1 MWSLILWG
9 GIGFVVAAATLF
21 SVLVGKI
28 KEAKRTSKQPQ
39 CYYCGNL
46 AVRPSAPNG
55 IFDWI
60 LESGIACRTAARF
73 AFGGI
78 TGSSVSAPHAPKRRC
93 GPSVA
98 LHR

>member
-60 LESGIACRTAARF
+60 LESWNCVPHRCEVCFRRHYRF
-73 AFGGI
+73 
-78 TGSSVSAPHAPKRRC
+78 VR
-93 GPSVA
+93 
-98 LHR
+98 